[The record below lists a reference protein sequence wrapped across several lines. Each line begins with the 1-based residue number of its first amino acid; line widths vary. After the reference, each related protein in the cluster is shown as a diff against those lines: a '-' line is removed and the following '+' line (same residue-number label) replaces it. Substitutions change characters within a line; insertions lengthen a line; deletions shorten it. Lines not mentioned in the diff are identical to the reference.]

1 MFQFPS
7 DHPDYGKGHVGGSQ
21 AAGDKKA
28 ARIAFRA
35 ARRKTQSTPTTHV
48 VQKGS
53 KYEQPARTYVIGPA
67 GWLVIAMMVVMIVVA
82 IARVAAQRGAM

>member
-28 ARIAFRA
+28 GKIYFRA
-35 ARRKTQSTPTTHV
+35 AKRKTQSTPTSRV
-48 VQKGS
+48 VQEGS
-53 KYEQPARTYVIGPA
+53 KSAPEQQAYTLGLGGCLILFVMLLMIVA
-67 GWLVIAMMVVMIVVA
+67 AFASVIA
-82 IARVAAQRGAM
+82 RRGAL